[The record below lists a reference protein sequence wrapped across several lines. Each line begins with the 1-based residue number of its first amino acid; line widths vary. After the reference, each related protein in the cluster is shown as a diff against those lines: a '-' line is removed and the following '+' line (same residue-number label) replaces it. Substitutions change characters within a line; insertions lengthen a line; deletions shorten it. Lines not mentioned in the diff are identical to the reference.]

1 MGNIGLIS
9 SHGGLNGAAKM
20 VDILARGLANGG
32 HNVRLYHR
40 ENAWFEA
47 QDYPANV
54 ELRPVDIGVRM
65 LNKSEINRVRSELLD
80 WNALCLHSHG
90 TSADRFNGCVRVPG
104 QLAGIATA
112 HARIL
117 HLHWRKHDWI
127 IAPSDYTRSWY
138 QKTHL
143 GRADRMSVIP
153 NAMEATSLQVHPH
166 CAMDELRDALGLPK
180 GKFLILMIGS
190 ICHRKNQSAAIPML
204 KALVD
209 QGVDAHLVVVGP
221 EDRKESAKLKS
232 AIAKARMKTRVHL
245 MGLQEDMDRFVGASD
260 CVLSTS
266 RDEQASVSLLE
277 TLAGGRPAVS
287 SRTGSA
293 PEVIQD
299 GKNGQVFDLK
309 DMTPAI
315 VFMRR
320 LAKDQTF
327 AAECGAQARR
337 DFEANYTTAP
347 FIAAHLALY
356 EKLAA
361 T

>member
-20 VDILARGLANGG
+20 VDILARGLANNG
-32 HNVRLYHR
+32 HSVRLYHR
-40 ENAWFEA
+40 ANAWFEE
-47 QDYPANV
+47 QTYPDNV
-54 ELRPVDIGVRM
+54 ELRPVDIGVRL
-65 LNKSEINRVRSELLD
+65 LNKSEITRVRSELLD

-104 QLAGIATA
+104 QLVSISTA

-127 IAPSDYTRSWY
+127 VAPSDYTRAWY
-138 QKTHL
+138 RKTHL
-143 GRADRMSVIP
+143 SRANRTSVIP
-153 NAMEATSLQVHPH
+153 NAMEATSIQVHPRSER
-166 CAMDELRDALGLPK
+166 DNLREELGLPK

-204 KALVD
+204 KALVE
-209 QGVDAHLVVVGP
+209 QGVDADLVVVGG
-221 EDRKESAKLKS
+221 EDRKETAKLKS
-232 AIAKARMKTRVHL
+232 AIAKNNMTTRVHL
-245 MGLQEDMDRFVGASD
+245 MGQNENVDSFVGASD

-277 TLAGGRPAVS
+277 TLAGGRPAIS

-293 PEVIQD
+293 PEVIND
-299 GKNGQVFDLK
+299 GKNGQVFELK
-309 DMTPAI
+309 DVSPAI
-315 VFMRR
+315 TFMLR
-320 LAKDQTF
+320 LAEDQTF
-327 AAECGAQARR
+327 AEESGADARR
-337 DFEANYTTAP
+337 NFEENYTTAP
-347 FIAAHLALY
+347 FIAAHAALY

-361 T
+361 S

>member
-1 MGNIGLIS
+1 MSNIGLIS

-20 VDILARGLANGG
+20 VDILARGLANSG

-47 QDYPANV
+47 QDYPTNV

-65 LNKSEINRVRSELLD
+65 LNKSEITRVRSELLD

-104 QLAGIATA
+104 RLTGIATA

-138 QKTHL
+138 QKTFL
-143 GRADRMSVIP
+143 GRANRMSVIP
-153 NAMEATSLQVHPH
+153 NAMEATSLRVHPRNE
-166 CAMDELRDALGLPK
+166 MNVLRDALGLPK
-180 GKFLILMIGS
+180 DKFLILMIGS

-204 KALVD
+204 KELVD

-232 AIAKARMKTRVHL
+232 AIAKEKVTTRVHL
-245 MGLQEDMDRFVGASD
+245 MGLKEDMDRFVGASD

-277 TLAGGRPAVS
+277 TLAGGRPAIS

-293 PEVIQD
+293 PEVIKD
-299 GKNGQVFDLK
+299 GDNGQVFDLK
-309 DMTPAI
+309 SMAPAI
-315 VFMRR
+315 AFMRR
-320 LAKDQTF
+320 LAEDQTF
-327 AAECGAQARR
+327 AADCGAQARL
-337 DFEANYTTAP
+337 DFEASYTTPP

-356 EKLAA
+356 ENLAA